1 MTEEEKNK
9 PPANEILPP
18 KGDEI
23 REVIREELKAL
34 LPDLLP
40 KPAGEGGTPKE
51 NNDDDSGLSAKQ
63 IESVAKKAVEEAM
76 AYLKENAPK
85 TPKTPKIPE
94 DGGTPKPVKEK
105 EDAPENPGGRKKFNL
120 QKLLWGE

>member
-1 MTEEEKNK
+1 MTEKEKNE
-9 PPANEILPP
+9 PPSNEVLPP
-18 KGDEI
+18 KGDDI

-85 TPKTPKIPE
+85 IPKTPE

-105 EDAPENPGGRKKFNL
+105 EDAPENPGGRKKLNL